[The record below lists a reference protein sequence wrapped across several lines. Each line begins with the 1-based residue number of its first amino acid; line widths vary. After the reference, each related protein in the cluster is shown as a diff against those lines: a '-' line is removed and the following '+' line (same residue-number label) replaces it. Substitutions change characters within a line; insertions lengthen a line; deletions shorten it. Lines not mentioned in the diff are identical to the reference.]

1 MKRLF
6 LRWFFCGTPAEYE
19 EGKRIHFS
27 ELKIYRKRRYYIAGL
42 VLTVLPLI
50 YLIRQYTSWDVLLC
64 VLSVAIGNMLIR
76 DTISEHYVV
85 KLLRAKRPTDEIENE
100 KEPNSEQRY

>member
-6 LRWFFCGTPAEYE
+6 LRLFFCGTPAEYE

-27 ELKIYRKRRYYIAGL
+27 EVKIYRKRWYYIAGI
-42 VLTVLPLI
+42 VLTVLPLL
-50 YLIRQYTSWDVLLC
+50 YLIRQYDSWEIWLC
-64 VLSVAIGNMLIR
+64 VLSIAIGNMLIH

-85 KLLRAKRPTDEIENE
+85 KLLRARHSTETENG
-100 KEPNSEQRY
+100 NGA

>member
-6 LRWFFCGTPAEYE
+6 LHWFFCGTPAEYE
-19 EGKRIHFS
+19 EGKQIHFA
-27 ELKIYRKRRYYIAGL
+27 ELKIYRKRWYYIAGF

-50 YLIRQYTSWDVLLC
+50 YLIQKYDTWDIWLG
-64 VLSVAIGNMLIR
+64 VLSIAIGNMLIR

-85 KLLRAKRPTDEIENE
+85 KLLRLRGSTDKIT
-100 KEPNSEQRY
+100 K